1 MQFIELLLKL
11 SNILSYPLAVLNLV
25 IMLGNTLN
33 KVLEI
38 LEFIVKTKEFIDT
51 QQSYIDK
58 FFQLVTLFNT
68 ISGVIN
74 LIIAIIFFYK

>member
-74 LIIAIIFFYK
+74 LIIAIIFFN